1 MAGYNQSMK
10 VRAKYVTEFTI
21 KKGRIRG
28 SRVINGDFATENQQ
42 AAINA
47 AKPLLAAFVRSRLTN
62 EIQHQD
68 CIINVRVGY
77 IETTHGLELTF
88 KV

>member
-1 MAGYNQSMK
+1 MQ

-21 KKGRIRG
+21 KNGKIRS
-28 SRVINGDFATENQQ
+28 SRVINGENATAAQQ
-42 AAINA
+42 EAIKT

-62 EIQHQD
+62 EIQHRD
-68 CIINVRVGY
+68 CTVNVRVGY
-77 IETTHGLELTF
+77 VETAHGLELTF

>member
-1 MAGYNQSMK
+1 MRIN
-10 VRAKYVTEFTI
+10 AKYVTEFTI
-21 KKGRIRG
+21 KNGKIRS
-28 SRVINGDFATENQQ
+28 SRVINGEKATTTQQ
-42 AAINA
+42 AAIKA

-68 CIINVRVGY
+68 CMVNVRVGY
-77 IETTHGLELTF
+77 IETPHGFELTF